1 MTRRRPEV
9 NALILATVVLL
20 ILVGSV
26 VIWAGE
32 FGKGAEAG
40 KSAIT
45 LLVLCLISGYVAALG
60 SGSL

>member
-1 MTRRRPEV
+1 M
-9 NALILATVVLL
+9 NALIVATVVLL

-26 VIWAGE
+26 LLWAGE
-32 FGKGAEAG
+32 IGKGAEAG

>member
-1 MTRRRPEV
+1 M
-9 NALILATVVLL
+9 NALIVATVVLL

-26 VIWAGE
+26 LLWAGE
-32 FGKGAEAG
+32 IGKGAEAG
-40 KSAIT
+40 KSAVT

>member
-1 MTRRRPEV
+1 M
-9 NALILATVVLL
+9 NALIVATVVLL
-20 ILVGSV
+20 ILVATIIVS
-26 VIWAGE
+26 AGE

-45 LLVLCLISGYVAALG
+45 LLVLSVISGYVVALA